1 MNGSHAVQRNAI
13 YRIIRG
19 CLDKRAGVSL
29 GMSDE
34 AIDDMCRRDTA
45 NRLAEGDE
53 LAKKELDATSQP
65 HGARTGTRETHAPL
79 RCSQRPAVP
88 PVLLRPDSE
97 AERAW
102 LFDGERST
110 TPLLQYPCE
119 TWVQERR
126 PLLVLLQ
133 P

>member
-53 LAKKELDATSQP
+53 LAKKELDALLSPTEP
-65 HGARTGTRETHAPL
+65 EPEPRETHAPL
-79 RCSQRPAVP
+79 RCSQRPC
-88 PVLLRPDSE
+88 
-97 AERAW
+97 
-102 LFDGERST
+102 GTTST
-110 TPLLQYPCE
+110 SPA
-119 TWVQERR
+119 
-126 PLLVLLQ
+126 
-133 P
+133 